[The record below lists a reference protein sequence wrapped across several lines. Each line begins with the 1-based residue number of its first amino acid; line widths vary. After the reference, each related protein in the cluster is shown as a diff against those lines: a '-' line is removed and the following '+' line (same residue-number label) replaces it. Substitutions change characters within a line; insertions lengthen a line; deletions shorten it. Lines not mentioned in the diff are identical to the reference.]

1 MEIKVG
7 KFPSDQEK
15 VRISDTA
22 KYLDLY
28 ENRQKGVLGL
38 HEIIEKQYKN
48 AKDVV
53 YLAHA
58 IPARISDFYGDFVQ
72 GNVSQLTITTTE
84 EGDQEFIDEVVDYN
98 DLKEMVYDYG
108 VDQSEFGYIALHT
121 WKDDED
127 VTHIDQIPQ
136 DQYFPQADGSVIIST
151 YRKDSRGVTDKFY
164 ALTQNFELEN
174 GKVVIT
180 REGWKADANGVLI
193 EKVDLSIVNE
203 LVGVEYE
210 PTQTLDIDVIPII
223 QVDNG
228 RQMSSGFGKSDYN
241 DILPQLAE
249 LNERATH
256 ISTQL
261 LKNLDAKM
269 QIPKTD
275 QTTDEDGKLKQWDT
289 LIVEGKDH
297 AEAKYILNTNP
308 LIDSTEKHIELQIK
322 MISFLSSVPMFELLK
337 SSMPER
343 VESLRIQLFS
353 AIRKTDTKRSK
364 LEKGIKDILKIAGK
378 LSSVEIEDISM
389 KFGDVLPIDEYQQAQ
404 TEEVRIRSGNTSKQS
419 SIKRLDNVTDEVADI
434 ELEQIASEDKIA
446 GVGDTIPTL

>member
-15 VRISDTA
+15 NRISDVS

-151 YRKDSRGVTDKFY
+151 YRKDSRGVTDQFY
-164 ALTQNFELEN
+164 ALTQNFQIEN

-193 EKVDLSIVNE
+193 EKVDLSIV
-203 LVGVEYE
+203 
-210 PTQTLDIDVIPII
+210 
-223 QVDNG
+223 
-228 RQMSSGFGKSDYN
+228 
-241 DILPQLAE
+241 
-249 LNERATH
+249 
-256 ISTQL
+256 
-261 LKNLDAKM
+261 
-269 QIPKTD
+269 
-275 QTTDEDGKLKQWDT
+275 
-289 LIVEGKDH
+289 
-297 AEAKYILNTNP
+297 ILNSLLCLVVFHLYHY
-308 LIDSTEKHIELQIK
+308 LIMH
-322 MISFLSSVPMFELLK
+322 M
-337 SSMPER
+337 
-343 VESLRIQLFS
+343 
-353 AIRKTDTKRSK
+353 
-364 LEKGIKDILKIAGK
+364 
-378 LSSVEIEDISM
+378 
-389 KFGDVLPIDEYQQAQ
+389 
-404 TEEVRIRSGNTSKQS
+404 
-419 SIKRLDNVTDEVADI
+419 
-434 ELEQIASEDKIA
+434 
-446 GVGDTIPTL
+446 

>member
-7 KFPSDQEK
+7 KFPSDSEK
-15 VRISDTA
+15 VRIYEVTT
-22 KYLDLY
+22 YLDLY

-38 HEIIEKQYKN
+38 HEIIENQYKN

-72 GNVSQLTITTTE
+72 GNVSQLTITTE
-84 EGDQEFIDEVVDYN
+84 EENHQEFINGVVDFN
-98 DLKEMVYDYG
+98 DLKEMVYDMG
-108 VDQSEFGYIALHT
+108 VDQSEFGYFALHT
-121 WKDDED
+121 WKDENDR
-127 VTHIDQIPQ
+127 TYIDLIPQ
-136 DQYFPQADGSVIIST
+136 DQFFPQSDGSVIIST
-151 YRKDSRGVTDKFY
+151 YKKDDRGVTDQFY
-164 ALTQNFELEN
+164 ALTQNYQLE
-174 GKVVIT
+174 GDKVVIT
-180 REGWKADANGVLI
+180 RQGWKADSKGVLVEEVNI
-193 EKVDLSIVNE
+193 KVLNE
-203 LVGVEYE
+203 LIGIEYE
-210 PTQTLDIDVIPII
+210 ETQTLEIDTIPII

-228 RQMSSGFGKSDYN
+228 RPMSSGYGKSDYN

-275 QTTDEDGKLKQWDT
+275 QTTDEDGNLKQWDT
-289 LIVEGKDH
+289 LVVEGKEH
-297 AEAKYILNTNP
+297 ADAKYILNTNP
-308 LIDSTEKHIELQIK
+308 LIESTEKHIELQVK

-343 VESLRIQLFS
+343 VEALRIQLFS

-364 LEKGIKDILKIAGK
+364 IEKGLKDILKIAGK
-378 LSSVEIEDISM
+378 LSSIEIEDITM
-389 KFGDVLPIDEYQQAQ
+389 KFGDVLPVDEYQQAR
-404 TEEVRIRSGNTSKQS
+404 TEEVRIKSGNTSKQS
-419 SIKRLDNVTDEVADI
+419 SIKRLDNVNDEVADE
-434 ELEQIASEDKIA
+434 ELEKISEEDKIA
-446 GVGDTIPTL
+446 GVGDTVPTL

>member
-15 VRISDTA
+15 NRISDVS

-151 YRKDSRGVTDKFY
+151 YRKDSRGVTDQFY
-164 ALTQNFELEN
+164 ALTQNFQIEN

-203 LVGVEYE
+203 LIGIEYE
-210 PTQTLDIDVIPII
+210 ETQTLEIDIIPIV

-228 RQMSSGFGKSDYN
+228 KQMSSGFGKSDYN

-249 LNERATH
+249 LNERSTH

-275 QTTDEDGKLKQWDT
+275 QTTDEDGNLKQWDT
-289 LIVEGKDH
+289 LVVEGKEH
-297 AEAKYILNTNP
+297 ADAKYILNTNP
-308 LIDSTEKHIELQIK
+308 LIESTEKHIELQVK

-343 VESLRIQLFS
+343 VEALRIQLFS

-364 LEKGIKDILKIAGK
+364 LEKGLKDILKIAGK
-378 LSSVEIEDISM
+378 LSGKEIEDITM
-389 KFGDVLPIDEYQQAQ
+389 KFGDVLPVDEYQQAQ
-404 TEEVRIRSGNTSKQS
+404 TEEVRIKSGNTSKQS
-419 SIKRLDNVTDEVADI
+419 SIKRLDNVNDEVADE
-434 ELEQIASEDKIA
+434 ELEKISEEDKIA
-446 GVGDTIPTL
+446 GVGDTVPTL

>member
-15 VRISDTA
+15 NRISDVS

-151 YRKDSRGVTDKFY
+151 YRKDSRGVTDQFY
-164 ALTQNFELEN
+164 ALTQNFQIEN

-203 LVGVEYE
+203 LIGIEYE
-210 PTQTLDIDVIPII
+210 ETQTLEIDIIPIV

-228 RQMSSGFGKSDYN
+228 KQMSSGFGKSDYN

-249 LNERATH
+249 LNERSTH

-275 QTTDEDGKLKQWDT
+275 QTTDEDGNLKQWDT
-289 LIVEGKDH
+289 LVVEGKEH
-297 AEAKYILNTNP
+297 ADAKYILNTNP
-308 LIDSTEKHIELQIK
+308 LIESTEKHIELQVK

-343 VESLRIQLFS
+343 VEALRIQLFS

-364 LEKGIKDILKIAGK
+364 IEKGLKDILKIAGK
-378 LSSVEIEDISM
+378 LSSIEIEDITM
-389 KFGDVLPIDEYQQAQ
+389 KFGDVLPVDEYQQAR
-404 TEEVRIRSGNTSKQS
+404 TEEVRIKSGNTSKQS
-419 SIKRLDNVTDEVADI
+419 SIKRLDNVNDEVADE
-434 ELEQIASEDKIA
+434 ELEKISEEDKIA
-446 GVGDTIPTL
+446 GVGDTVPTL

>member
-7 KFPSDQEK
+7 KFPSDEEK

-84 EGDQEFIDEVVDYN
+84 EGDQEFIDGVVDYN

-151 YRKDSRGVTDKFY
+151 YRKDSRGVTDQFY
-164 ALTQNFELEN
+164 ALTQNFQIEN

-275 QTTDEDGKLKQWDT
+275 QTTDEDGNLKQWDT

-419 SIKRLDNVTDEVADI
+419 SIKRLDNVTNEVADI